1 MNSGNRR
8 VTDIG
13 APVESVNEQLGNPE
27 NTNAANQLI
36 VLPEEQQ
43 EVHDNA
49 QGRIEPTT
57 VLGLISDY
65 FDNNTEE

>member
-43 EVHDNA
+43 EVHDNV
-49 QGRIEPTT
+49 QGRIEPTI
-57 VLGLISDY
+57 VLGSISDY